1 MLNQLSQLTLQADG
15 RFANGEELSFIRDY
29 ISSSKTRISA
39 YKKLRDR
46 RGVIALE
53 TEQQILSVDREYFI
67 ENEQNF
73 KDKFSRDQDISL
85 RYTSATIL
93 SGDLER
99 LKQSILLWTRSIIQS
114 SKPKKCKQLTSV
126 SHQIK
131 ADVILEKL
139 DPEEC
144 PYVQPILALNQSILG
159 S

>member
-15 RFANGEELSFIRDY
+15 RFANQEELSFIRDY
-29 ISSSKTRISA
+29 IASSETRVSA
-39 YKKLRDR
+39 YRKLRDQ

-53 TEQQILSVDREYFI
+53 TEQQILDIDREYFV
-67 ENEQNF
+67 ENGQNF

-85 RYTSATIL
+85 RYTAATVL

-99 LKQSILLWTRSIIQS
+99 LKQSILLWTRTIIQS
-114 SKPKKCKQLTSV
+114 SKPQKCKQLTGV

-131 ADVILEKL
+131 TDVILEKL
-139 DPEEC
+139 DPEEH
-144 PYVQPILALNQSILG
+144 PHVRPILALNQSILG